1 MIWLLVAVAIIAV
14 VEAFLFLP
22 FVERVKRIWSSYS
35 KAVRTISSRQISD
48 HWKEKVLVAY
58 AASIFSE
65 SITVLIILGLAI
77 SPILAAIFAGTFLG
91 LDVYRALMSIEGIL
105 FTCVFSLLYLLVRGK
120 AFGRL

>member
-91 LDVYRALMSIEGIL
+91 LDVYRALMSVEGIL

>member
-48 HWKEKVLVAY
+48 HWKEKVLVVY
-58 AASIFSE
+58 ALNIFSE
-65 SITVLIILGLAI
+65 SIIVFII
-77 SPILAAIFAGTFLG
+77 LG
-91 LDVYRALMSIEGIL
+91 LDVYRTIMSVEGIL
-105 FTCVFSLLYLLVRGK
+105 FTCVFSLLYLLVRRK